1 MRSLQPPFAG
11 FLPSSDSRPDGKN
24 PPAPLLVT
32 LPRDVNSASSVNAP
46 MTMKEEQRMSNELQ
60 VEDIQLGD
68 GKAVVKGALI
78 TTQYSGYL
86 EDGTRF
92 DSSYDR
98 GKPFQC
104 VIGTG
109 RVIKGWDLGL
119 MGMKAGG
126 KRKLHVPAHLAYGE
140 RQVGA
145 HIKPN
150 SNLVF
155 EIELLEVLT
164 RDD

>member
-1 MRSLQPPFAG
+1 
-11 FLPSSDSRPDGKN
+11 
-24 PPAPLLVT
+24 
-32 LPRDVNSASSVNAP
+32 
-46 MTMKEEQRMSNELQ
+46 MSNELQ

-78 TTQYSGYL
+78 TTQYRGFL
-86 EDGTRF
+86 EDGTPF
-92 DSSYDR
+92 DSSYSR

-109 RVIKGWDLGL
+109 RVIKGWDQGL
-119 MGMKAGG
+119 MGMRVGG
-126 KRKLHVPAHLAYGE
+126 QRKLFVPAHLAYGE
-140 RQVGA
+140 RQMGE
-145 HIKPN
+145 HITPN
-150 SNLVF
+150 SNLIF

>member
-1 MRSLQPPFAG
+1 MH
-11 FLPSSDSRPDGKN
+11 D
-24 PPAPLLVT
+24 
-32 LPRDVNSASSVNAP
+32 
-46 MTMKEEQRMSNELQ
+46 ELQ
-60 VEDIQLGD
+60 IIDIQLGD

-78 TTQYSGYL
+78 TTQYRGTL
-86 EDGTRF
+86 EDGRVF

-109 RVIKGWDLGL
+109 RVIKGWDQGL
-119 MGMKAGG
+119 MGMRVGG
-126 KRKLHVPAHLAYGE
+126 KRQLRVPAHLAYGE
-140 RQVGA
+140 RQMGE

-150 SNLVF
+150 SNLIF

>member
-1 MRSLQPPFAG
+1 M
-11 FLPSSDSRPDGKN
+11 SD
-24 PPAPLLVT
+24 
-32 LPRDVNSASSVNAP
+32 
-46 MTMKEEQRMSNELQ
+46 QLQ
-60 VEDIQLGD
+60 VIDIQLGD

-78 TTQYSGYL
+78 TTQYRGFL
-86 EDGTRF
+86 EDGSSF
-92 DSSYDR
+92 DSSDDR

-109 RVIKGWDLGL
+109 RVIKGWDQGI
-119 MGMKAGG
+119 MGMQVGG
-126 KRKLHVPAHLAYGE
+126 KRKLRVPAHLAYGE
-140 RQVGA
+140 RTMGK
-145 HIKPN
+145 ITPN

>member
-1 MRSLQPPFAG
+1 MN
-11 FLPSSDSRPDGKN
+11 DE
-24 PPAPLLVT
+24 LL
-32 LPRDVNSASSVNAP
+32 
-46 MTMKEEQRMSNELQ
+46 

-78 TTQYSGYL
+78 TTQYRGTLS
-86 EDGTRF
+86 DGTPF
-92 DSSYDR
+92 DSSYER

-109 RVIKGWDLGL
+109 RVIKGWDIGL
-119 MGMKAGG
+119 MGMRVGG
-126 KRKLHVPAHLAYGE
+126 KRRLFVPAQLGYGE

-145 HIKPN
+145 HIPPN
-150 SNLVF
+150 SDLHF

>member
-1 MRSLQPPFAG
+1 
-11 FLPSSDSRPDGKN
+11 
-24 PPAPLLVT
+24 
-32 LPRDVNSASSVNAP
+32 
-46 MTMKEEQRMSNELQ
+46 MSNELLI
-60 VEDIQLGD
+60 EDIQPGE
-68 GKAVVKGALI
+68 GKEVVKGALI
-78 TTQYSGYL
+78 TTQYRGTL
-86 EDGTRF
+86 EDGTVF
-92 DSSYDR
+92 DSSYER

-119 MGMKAGG
+119 IGMKVGG
-126 KRKLHVPAHLAYGE
+126 KRKLFVPAHLAYGE

-150 SNLVF
+150 SNLHF